1 MLPLSPRTELILI
14 HSPFDFVLAHTKLRV
29 PFFMLT
35 LQKEK
40 RTLLAKRLD
49 LDACKAKVK
58 KAQSPEKIQQVSSTR
73 SACKFIL
80 EVVGFFVYMYL
91 TVNISLVFPV
101 NHHYAM
107 MILTNLFSSSITKR
121 ATIIAVHN
129 VLSSCLNRSHSN
141 AWLKVSFFLMI
152 KQKRWHVYSF
162 FWSRYSCTWSLSI
175 TPLLWSNMYTASV
188 SIFLQSEL

>member
-1 MLPLSPRTELILI
+1 
-14 HSPFDFVLAHTKLRV
+14 
-29 PFFMLT
+29 MLT

-73 SACKFIL
+73 SACEFIL

-91 TVNISLVFPV
+91 TVNISLVFHV

-107 MILTNLFSSSITKR
+107 MILTNFFSSITKR

-141 AWLKVSFFLMI
+141 A
-152 KQKRWHVYSF
+152 
-162 FWSRYSCTWSLSI
+162 
-175 TPLLWSNMYTASV
+175 
-188 SIFLQSEL
+188 

>member
-1 MLPLSPRTELILI
+1 
-14 HSPFDFVLAHTKLRV
+14 
-29 PFFMLT
+29 MLT

-73 SACKFIL
+73 SACEFIL

-91 TVNISLVFPV
+91 TVNISLVFHV

-121 ATIIAVHN
+121 VTIIAVHN

-152 KQKRWHVYSF
+152 KRKRWHVYSF

-175 TPLLWSNMYTASV
+175 TPLLGSNVYAASV
-188 SIFLQSEL
+188 RIFLQSDI